1 MDDLT
6 MKKGILVLPLLVS
19 CAAAIG
25 SGKAPEALV
34 ERYSYALGVQLGQA
48 LQQQGV
54 RAVDAGMLA
63 DAIDDVLGGRPLKM
77 TRPDMQSAVES
88 YNAARARAAAEAG
101 QAFLA
106 QNGQRPEVVTL
117 PNGLQ
122 YEVLEPGTGARPAV
136 ADTVKVHYRGTRIDG
151 LVFDSS
157 ESRGQP
163 AEFPLDGVIP
173 GFREAITRMRV
184 GGRWRVVVPAD
195 LAYGARG
202 AGAEIGPNE
211 TLIFEISLI
220 DIMR

>member
-1 MDDLT
+1 
-6 MKKGILVLPLLVS
+6 MKKGILVLALMVS
-19 CAAAIG
+19 GGAASG
-25 SGKAPEALV
+25 TGKAPEALA

-48 LQQQGV
+48 LRQQGV
-54 RAVDAGMLA
+54 REVDAGMLA
-63 DAIDDVLGGRPLKM
+63 DAIGDVLVGRPLKM
-77 TRPDMQSAVES
+77 TRSDMQTAVDS

-101 QAFLA
+101 QTFLA
-106 QNGQRPEVVTL
+106 ENGRRPGVVTL

-136 ADTVKVHYRGTRIDG
+136 TDTVKVHYRGTRIDG

-157 ESRGQP
+157 EGRGQP
-163 AEFPLDGVIP
+163 AEFPLNGVIP
-173 GFREAITRMRV
+173 GFREAITRMRI

-195 LAYGARG
+195 LAYGERG
-202 AGAEIGPNE
+202 AGADIGPNE